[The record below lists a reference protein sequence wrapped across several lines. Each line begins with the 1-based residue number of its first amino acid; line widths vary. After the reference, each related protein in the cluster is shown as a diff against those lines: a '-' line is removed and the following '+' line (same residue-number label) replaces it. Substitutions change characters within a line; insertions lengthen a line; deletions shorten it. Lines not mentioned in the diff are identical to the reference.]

1 MRHCRGGQHAEQERA
16 RAPAA
21 RSNGT
26 PDAAALGHGRFAVAG
41 HDRGRRVTHR
51 LLGEPSRQGHARR
64 DASHHTDA
72 LPFRYDRPE
81 GGGRQLAL
89 VLSTATAC
97 TPHLSTSSSTM
108 GASLRSNRQARQ
120 HPPTS
125 PPLISKRTTS
135 GRRSSTCTRGR
146 RHLGLAG
153 LSLPGSQI
161 RVAELVQSGCD
172 LDLQPRIG
180 GRSLACDQPGEP
192 ALSPFLLS
200 LIHHRH
206 GQERP
211 RVLTVV
217 LFPAPRRGGSR
228 KVRVD
233 FQAGPRVR
241 RLVWGFSVKWLFR
254 VALTVFCSERERPFF
269 VPSPAIRFAERA
281 EGVKGPKR

>member
-1 MRHCRGGQHAEQERA
+1 MHAPLIDLLIDNGSIAAIE
-16 RAPAA
+16 PA
-21 RSNGT
+21 GT
-26 PDAAALGHGRFAVAG
+26 
-41 HDRGRRVTHR
+41 T
-51 LLGEPSRQGHARR
+51 
-64 DASHHTDA
+64 AS
-72 LPFRYDRPE
+72 
-81 GGGRQLAL
+81 
-89 VLSTATAC
+89 
-97 TPHLSTSSSTM
+97 
-108 GASLRSNRQARQ
+108 
-120 HPPTS
+120 PTS

-172 LDLQPRIG
+172 LDLQPHIG

-241 RLVWGFSVKWLFR
+241 RLVWGFSCQAVVSGCADGFLFGAGKAVFR
-254 VALTVFCSERERPFF
+254 PVACDQVRGARGRGQGTETVAKLGGLPLSDACVSQRLD
-269 VPSPAIRFAERA
+269 A
-281 EGVKGPKR
+281 